1 MATSPATGLSASHKA
16 GTTRLTNRGRLLLG
30 ASALVVALS
39 LFSANTALGSNDEM
53 AKSASLSVGV
63 GVGYESI
70 TVLPGESLWSIA
82 RQIAPAFSAS
92 TGDIVALIIDI
103 NNLTSSELESGQEL
117 LVPAI

>member
-16 GTTRLTNRGRLLLG
+16 GKTRLTNRGRLLLG

-39 LFSANTALGSNDEM
+39 LFSANTALGSNEVAD
-53 AKSASLSVGV
+53 KSAASNV